1 MIDTLIVVVVL
12 SLSGAP
18 ADRPADRPADKPKD
32 RAALIERL
40 RIASREA
47 AQKADEATKE
57 EQTRILDL
65 SDMHR
70 IVEEL
75 EKNSVKRT
83 EKKQ

>member
-12 SLSGAP
+12 SLSGGP
-18 ADRPADRPADKPKD
+18 ANKPVDRPKD

-40 RIASREA
+40 MIASREA

-57 EQTRILDL
+57 EQARILDL

>member
-12 SLSGAP
+12 SLSGGP
-18 ADRPADRPADKPKD
+18 ADKPADKPKD

-65 SDMHR
+65 SDMRR
-70 IVEEL
+70 IVENL
-75 EKNSVKRT
+75 KRT
-83 EKKQ
+83 A

>member
-12 SLSGAP
+12 SLSGGP
-18 ADRPADRPADKPKD
+18 ADKPADKPKD

-40 RIASREA
+40 RGEFREA

-57 EQTRILDL
+57 EQARILDL
-65 SDMHR
+65 SDMRR

>member
-12 SLSGAP
+12 SLSGG
-18 ADRPADRPADKPKD
+18 PADKPADKSKD

>member
-1 MIDTLIVVVVL
+1 MIDTLIIVVVL
-12 SLSGAP
+12 SLSGGP
-18 ADRPADRPADKPKD
+18 ADKPADKPKD

-40 RIASREA
+40 RGEFREA

-57 EQTRILDL
+57 EQARILDL
-65 SDMHR
+65 SDMRR

>member
-12 SLSGAP
+12 SLSGGP
-18 ADRPADRPADKPKD
+18 ADKPADKPKD

-40 RIASREA
+40 RGEFREA
-47 AQKADEATKE
+47 ARKADEATKE
-57 EQTRILDL
+57 EQARILDL
-65 SDMHR
+65 SDMRR

>member
-12 SLSGAP
+12 SLSGGP
-18 ADRPADRPADKPKD
+18 ANKPADKPKD

-57 EQTRILDL
+57 EQARILDL
-65 SDMHR
+65 SDMRR

>member
-12 SLSGAP
+12 SLSGGP
-18 ADRPADRPADKPKD
+18 ANKPADKLKD

-40 RIASREA
+40 RGEFREA
-47 AQKADEATKE
+47 ARKADEATKE
-57 EQTRILDL
+57 EQARILDL
-65 SDMHR
+65 SDMRR

>member
-12 SLSGAP
+12 SLSGGPANKP
-18 ADRPADRPADKPKD
+18 ADRPKD

-40 RIASREA
+40 MIASREA

-57 EQTRILDL
+57 EQARILDL
-65 SDMHR
+65 SDMRR

>member
-12 SLSGAP
+12 SLSGGP
-18 ADRPADRPADKPKD
+18 ANKPADKPKD

-40 RIASREA
+40 RGEFREA
-47 AQKADEATKE
+47 ARKADEATKE
-57 EQTRILDL
+57 EQARILDL
-65 SDMHR
+65 SDMRR

>member
-12 SLSGAP
+12 SLSGGP
-18 ADRPADRPADKPKD
+18 ADKPADKPKD
-32 RAALIERL
+32 RAAFIERL
-40 RIASREA
+40 RGEFREA
-47 AQKADEATKE
+47 ARKADEATKE
-57 EQTRILDL
+57 EQARILDL
-65 SDMHR
+65 SDMRR